1 MTQYEKDQKRYI
13 DFDGSSM
20 IRAHY
25 ILLLSIREVKIW
37 KSERRRPYISWRLKQ
52 VKEYFGI
59 KGSSDFVLQQLL
71 KLKAEVKIVK
81 L

>member
-1 MTQYEKDQKRYI
+1 MTQYEKDLKRYI
-13 DFDGSSM
+13 NFNNSSM
-20 IRAHY
+20 RLAHY

-37 KSERRRPYISWRLKQ
+37 KSERRKPYINWRLKQ

-59 KGSSDFVLQQLL
+59 KGNSDFVLQQLL